1 MDKKILYVSYK
12 NTYGV
17 NFMNRNIILKLE
29 NLIRDHSKDT
39 YYEYLRVLHLY
50 KYFIGNRQEFT
61 PDDRLEILSFFYEH
75 ILGDVENIYS
85 KLETPET
92 FIFKGDKFREKNFR
106 MALEY
111 FRNRFIYALTNER
124 SIDLIE
130 KNNTIYSPSLIE
142 FLRRNART
150 LEEVFSFNEQRFRD
164 KLESLPS
171 EKDFYRIYSDDYSD
185 IIIIRKNFFSDL
197 NPSFFSRDGLI
208 IRFCETGQIGFE
220 KDAVFLNEKE
230 ALVSKGIS
238 LGDYK
243 VLTQNISYVTLHI
256 KDKFFKD
263 FQIDF
268 PEYILKKLPW
278 RLDSSTLAK
287 LDNLGS
293 YKNSRI
299 MLLNFITDIALSF
312 LGEEDRLN
320 FARVTDP
327 TLKKIV
333 EYIDYNLD
341 SDISVAQIK
350 HEFGLNKNNL
360 ASLFNSSFEVSPSKY
375 IINKKLERASN
386 LLLETDLSVTDIAF
400 KFNFSSGS
408 KFSSHFKKKYSLTPL
423 QFKKKFEK
431 LTRK

>member
-1 MDKKILYVSYK
+1 
-12 NTYGV
+12 
-17 NFMNRNIILKLE
+17 MNGNIISKLE
-29 NLIRDHSKDT
+29 NLIKNHNKDT

-61 PDDRLEILSFFYEH
+61 PEDRLEILSFFYEH
-75 ILGDVENIYS
+75 ILGGIEDIYAT
-85 KLETPET
+85 LQTTDT

-106 MALEY
+106 VALEY
-111 FRNRFIYALTNER
+111 FRNRYIYNLTNEK

-130 KNNTIYSPSLIE
+130 SNNTIYSPSLID
-142 FLRRNART
+142 FLRRNSRT

-164 KLESLPS
+164 KLESLPC

-185 IIIIRKNFFSDL
+185 VIIIRKNFFSNL

-220 KDAVFLNEKE
+220 KDAIFLNEKE
-230 ALVSKGIS
+230 ALISKGIS

-256 KDKFFKD
+256 KEKFFKD

-268 PEYILKKLPW
+268 PEYILKKIQW
-278 RLDSSTLAK
+278 RLDSFTLAK
-287 LDNLGS
+287 LDNLNS

-299 MLLNFITDIALSF
+299 ILLNFITDIALS
-312 LGEEDRLN
+312 LLEEENKLN
-320 FARVTDP
+320 FTRVIDP
-327 TLKKIV
+327 LLKKIV

-341 SDISVAQIK
+341 NDISVAQIK

-360 ASLFNSSFEVSPSKY
+360 ASMFNSTFEISPSKY
-375 IINKKLERASN
+375 IINKKLEKASN
-386 LLLETDLSVTDIAF
+386 LLLETDQSITDIAF
-400 KFNFSSGS
+400 KFNFSSSS
-408 KFSSHFKKKYSLTPL
+408 KFSSYFKKKYSITPL
-423 QFKKKFEK
+423 QFKKRFER

>member
-1 MDKKILYVSYK
+1 
-12 NTYGV
+12 
-17 NFMNRNIILKLE
+17 MNRNIISKLE
-29 NLIRDHSKDT
+29 NLIKDHTKDT
-39 YYEYLRVLHLY
+39 YYEYLRILHLY
-50 KYFIGNRQEFT
+50 KFFIGNIQEFT
-61 PDDRLEILSFFYEH
+61 PNDRLEILSFFYESV
-75 ILGDVENIYS
+75 LGDVENIYS
-85 KLETPET
+85 KLETT
-92 FIFKGDKFREKNFR
+92 DSFIFKGDKFREKNFR

-111 FRNRFIYALTNER
+111 FRNRYLFSLSNEE

-130 KNNTIYSPSLIE
+130 KNNTFYSPSLIE

-150 LEEVFSFNEQRFRD
+150 LDEVFNFNEHRFRD
-164 KLESLPS
+164 KLESLPT

-220 KDAVFLNEKE
+220 KDAMFLNERE
-230 ALVSKGIS
+230 ALLSKGIS

-268 PEYILKKLPW
+268 PEYVLKKLPW
-278 RLDSSTLAK
+278 KLDSPTLYK
-287 LDNLGS
+287 LDNLIS
-293 YKNSRI
+293 FKNSKII
-299 MLLNFITDIALSF
+299 MLNFITDIVLSF
-312 LGEEDRLN
+312 LGEEHRLDFN
-320 FARVTDP
+320 RVTNKE
-327 TLKKIV
+327 LKKIV
-333 EYIDYNLD
+333 AFIDYNIDNDL
-341 SDISVAQIK
+341 SVAHIK
-350 HEFGLNKNNL
+350 REFGLNKNNL
-360 ASLFNSSFEVSPSKY
+360 ASLFNNNLEMSPTKY
-375 IINKKLERASN
+375 IINKKLEKVSK

-400 KFNFSSGS
+400 RLNFSSGS

-431 LTRK
+431 LIRR

>member
-1 MDKKILYVSYK
+1 M
-12 NTYGV
+12 
-17 NFMNRNIILKLE
+17 NFMNENIISKLE
-29 NLIRDHSKDT
+29 NLIKNHNKDT

-61 PDDRLEILSFFYEH
+61 PEDRLEILSFFYEH
-75 ILGDVENIYS
+75 ILGGMENIYA
-85 KLETPET
+85 KLETIDT

-111 FRNRFIYALTNER
+111 FRNRYIYNLTNEK

-130 KNNTIYSPSLIE
+130 KNNTIYSPSLID
-142 FLRRNART
+142 FLRRNSRT

-164 KLESLPS
+164 KLESLPY

-185 IIIIRKNFFSDL
+185 VIIIRKNFFSSL

-220 KDAVFLNEKE
+220 KDAIFLNEKE
-230 ALVSKGIS
+230 ALISKGIS

-268 PEYILKKLPW
+268 PEYVLKKIPW
-278 RLDSSTLAK
+278 RLDSSTLSK
-287 LDNLGS
+287 LDNLSS
-293 YKNSRI
+293 YKNSRVI
-299 MLLNFITDIALSF
+299 LLNFITDIALSF
-312 LGEEDRLN
+312 LEEENRLN
-320 FARVTDP
+320 FTGVTDP
-327 TLKKIV
+327 LLKKII

-341 SDISVAQIK
+341 NDITVAQIK

-360 ASLFNSSFEVSPSKY
+360 ASMFNNAFEISTSKY
-375 IINKKLERASN
+375 IINKKLEKASN
-386 LLLETDLSVTDIAF
+386 ILLETDLSVTDIAF
-400 KFNFSSGS
+400 KFNFSSSS

-423 QFKKKFEK
+423 QFKKKFER

>member
-1 MDKKILYVSYK
+1 
-12 NTYGV
+12 
-17 NFMNRNIILKLE
+17 MNGNIISKLE
-29 NLIRDHSKDT
+29 NLIRDHNKDT

-61 PDDRLEILSFFYEH
+61 PNDRLEILSFFYEH
-75 ILGDVENIYS
+75 ILGDMENIYS
-85 KLETPET
+85 KLESTAI

-111 FRNRFIYALTNER
+111 FRNRSVLGLSNEK

-142 FLRRNART
+142 FLRGNART

-164 KLESLPS
+164 KLENLPS
-171 EKDFYRIYSDDYSD
+171 EKDFYKIYSDDYSD

-197 NPSFFSRDGLI
+197 NPSFFLRDGLI

-220 KDAVFLNEKE
+220 KDAIFLNEKE
-230 ALVSKGIS
+230 ALLSKGIS

-268 PEYILKKLPW
+268 PEYVLKKMPW
-278 RLDSSTLAK
+278 RLDSSTLSK

-299 MLLNFITDIALSF
+299 IMINFITDIVLSF
-312 LGEEDRLN
+312 LGEEHRLN
-320 FARVTDP
+320 FTKVRDNSM
-327 TLKKIV
+327 KKIM
-333 EYIDYNLD
+333 EYIDHNIDNNL
-341 SDISVAQIK
+341 SVAQIK
-350 HEFGLNKNNL
+350 REFGLNRNNL
-360 ASLFNSSFEVSPSKY
+360 ASLFNNNFEVSPSKY
-375 IINKKLERASN
+375 IINKKLEKASN
-386 LLLETDLSVTDIAF
+386 ILLETDISVTDIAF
-400 KFNFSSGS
+400 NFNFSSGS

>member
-1 MDKKILYVSYK
+1 VIFTNTNIVS
-12 NTYGV
+12 
-17 NFMNRNIILKLE
+17 KLE
-29 NLIRDHSKDT
+29 NLIRNHNKDI

-75 ILGDVENIYS
+75 ILGDLENIYF
-85 KLETPET
+85 KLESSES
-92 FIFKGDKFREKNFR
+92 FIFMGDTFREKNFR

-111 FRNRFIYALTNER
+111 FRNRSLFDLSNEK

-130 KNNTIYSPSLIE
+130 KNNTIYSPSLID
-142 FLRRNART
+142 FLRRNSRT

-185 IIIIRKNFFSDL
+185 VIIIRKNFFSDL
-197 NPSFFSRDGLI
+197 NPSFFLRDGLI

-238 LGDYK
+238 LGGYK
-243 VLTQNISYVTLHI
+243 VLTQNINYVTLHI

-263 FQIDF
+263 FQIEF
-268 PEYILKKLPW
+268 PEYILKKIQW
-278 RLDSSTLAK
+278 RLDSSIISK
-287 LDNLGS
+287 LDNLVS
-293 YKNSRI
+293 YKNSRVI
-299 MLLNFITDIALSF
+299 LLNFITDVVLSL
-312 LGEEDRLN
+312 LGEEHRLN
-320 FARVTDP
+320 FTRIIDND
-327 TLKKIV
+327 LKKIMA
-333 EYIDYNLD
+333 YIDHNID
-341 SDISVAQIK
+341 NNISVAQIK
-350 HEFGLNKNNL
+350 REFGLNKNNL
-360 ASLFNSSFEVSPSKY
+360 ASLFSDNFEVSPSKY
-375 IINKKLERASN
+375 IINKKLENASN
-386 LLLETDLSVTDIAF
+386 LLLDTDLSVTDIAF

-431 LTRK
+431 LIRK

>member
-1 MDKKILYVSYK
+1 
-12 NTYGV
+12 
-17 NFMNRNIILKLE
+17 MNRNIISKLE
-29 NLIRDHSKDT
+29 NLIKDHTKDT
-39 YYEYLRVLHLY
+39 YYEYLRILHLY
-50 KYFIGNRQEFT
+50 KYFIGNIQEFT
-61 PDDRLEILSFFYEH
+61 PNDRLEILSFFYESV
-75 ILGDVENIYS
+75 LGKVESIYS
-85 KLETPET
+85 KLENSDS

-111 FRNRFIYALTNER
+111 FRNRYLFSLSNKE

-130 KNNTIYSPSLIE
+130 KNNTFYSPSLIE

-150 LEEVFSFNEQRFRD
+150 LDEVFNFNEHRFRD
-164 KLESLPS
+164 KLESLPT

-220 KDAVFLNEKE
+220 KDAMFLNERE
-230 ALVSKGIS
+230 ALLSKGIS

-268 PEYILKKLPW
+268 PEYVLKKLPW
-278 RLDSSTLAK
+278 KLDSPTLYK
-287 LDNLGS
+287 LDNLIS
-293 YKNSRI
+293 FKNSKII
-299 MLLNFITDIALSF
+299 MLNFITDIVLSF
-312 LGEEDRLN
+312 LGEEHRLDFN
-320 FARVTDP
+320 RVTNKE
-327 TLKKIV
+327 LKKIV
-333 EYIDYNLD
+333 AFIDYNIDNDL
-341 SDISVAQIK
+341 SVAQIK
-350 HEFGLNKNNL
+350 REFGLNKNNL
-360 ASLFNSSFEVSPSKY
+360 ASLFNNNLEMSPTKY
-375 IINKKLERASN
+375 IINKKLEKASK

-400 KFNFSSGS
+400 RLNFSSGS

-431 LTRK
+431 LIRR